1 MSLVKKILLIFFLLF
16 PITKSFGDIYRVT
29 EVTFNQKQTI
39 NTQGDEDAGTL
50 SDNTDFGL
58 AAGIEFNADGT
69 KMFVSFAQ
77 TDPDSKDLTRVINTY
92 DLSNPYDVS
101 TETFA
106 GDSERCEF
114 EVDSGDHSHQIY
126 DLELSSDGMKI
137 LLVTRVRHSSADHD
151 KAYVLDLTT
160 AYDISTCS
168 RSSTTTDIDSDTFT
182 SGSNAG
188 EHDGTT
194 EHMLQGIEVNE
205 DGSKVFLLFNN
216 RN

>member
-92 DLSNPYDVS
+92 DLSTPYDVS

-106 GDSERCEF
+106 GDSERC
-114 EVDSGDHSHQIY
+114 
-126 DLELSSDGMKI
+126 
-137 LLVTRVRHSSADHD
+137 
-151 KAYVLDLTT
+151 
-160 AYDISTCS
+160 
-168 RSSTTTDIDSDTFT
+168 
-182 SGSNAG
+182 
-188 EHDGTT
+188 
-194 EHMLQGIEVNE
+194 
-205 DGSKVFLLFNN
+205 
-216 RN
+216 